1 MAIFSQGSIVGG
13 ISGSIGGVTFK
24 AGRGGRVVQAR
35 PHKVNQDTQSQSQ
48 ARRMTEY
55 AAKLWSYQTQTVRD
69 AWDTV
74 AAQLYR
80 SDRLG
85 QRRPWRGR
93 NLFMAQVMY
102 ERSNVGLVAY
112 PPPADPRF
120 RTLPVTAGVAV
131 NQVAVSGLV
140 GATGITWD
148 YRAFFFRSWSRAARA
163 RRTFLY
169 VAQGQIVGQNS
180 QLVTAQFVARFGSV
194 CAIDEWYGARVVT
207 RHDGCLWTVS
217 EEVIRQ
223 RVI

>member
-1 MAIFSQGSIVGG
+1 MAIFTPGSIVGG

-24 AGRGGRVVQAR
+24 SGRGGRVLQGR

-85 QRRPWRGR
+85 QRRNWRGR
-93 NLFMAQVMY
+93 NLFMAQVML
-102 ERSNVGLVAY
+102 ERTNAGLVAY

-120 RTLPVTAGVAV
+120 RTLPVTAGWAFANLVVQGAT
-131 NQVAVSGLV
+131 VSGS
-140 GATGITWD
+140 ITYD
-148 YRAFFFRSWSRAARA
+148 YRVFCFRSWSRAARA

-169 VAQGQIVGQNS
+169 TAGGQLTGAASHNLNAQW
-180 QLVTAQFVARFGSV
+180 LARWGSV

-223 RVI
+223 RLL